1 MDHARTCSPVD
12 VSNNSRTVVV
22 CTFPGQLVRRK
33 GGAFRAFNRILT
45 LTCNRRAY
53 LPIPPL

>member
-33 GGAFRAFNRILT
+33 GGTFRAFNRILT
-45 LTCNRRAY
+45 
-53 LPIPPL
+53 